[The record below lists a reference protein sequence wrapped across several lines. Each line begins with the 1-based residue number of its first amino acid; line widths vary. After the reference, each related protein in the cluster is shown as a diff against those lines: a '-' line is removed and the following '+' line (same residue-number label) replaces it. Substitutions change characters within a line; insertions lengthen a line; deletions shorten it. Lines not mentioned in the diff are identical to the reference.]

1 MLELVESDSSKRE
14 DAMNKKMILWT
25 LAPALALVFAVAGW
39 SVASDES
46 WAIQA
51 DIAESCSCNVV
62 CPCLFGSPSTH
73 DFCEGSR
80 LIEIKKGQ
88 LNGVRLDG
96 VPVVVAF
103 SMGKW
108 VRYYVGGDAT
118 DEQVQAAGDLISKA
132 FPPFVAWGIQSVE
145 KAPVKVE
152 RGKSRMKFTAPD
164 TVVDIKMVEGR
175 DGKPITIQNFAP
187 AFLDDYVQWVSEENS
202 HSHEGVEFSHS
213 GTNGFT
219 SKLETGG

>member
-1 MLELVESDSSKRE
+1 MRKKTMFWMLVS
-14 DAMNKKMILWT
+14 AV
-25 LAPALALVFAVAGW
+25 AVVFAVAGW
-39 SVASDES
+39 SVTADES

-73 DFCEGSR
+73 GSCEGSR
-80 LIEIKKGQ
+80 LIEIKQGHV
-88 LNGVRLDG
+88 NGVRLEG
-96 VPVVVAF
+96 IPVVVAF

-108 VRYYVGGDAT
+108 TKYYVGGDVS
-118 DEQVQAAGDLISKA
+118 DEQVQAAGDLVSKA
-132 FPPFVAWGIQSVE
+132 FPSFVDWGLQSVE
-145 KAPVKVE
+145 KAPVTVK
-152 RGKSRMKFTAPD
+152 RGKSKMRFTAPD
-164 TVVDIKMVEGR
+164 TAVEIKTLEGR
-175 DGKPITIQNFAP
+175 DGKPITIQNFGP
-187 AFLDDYVQWVSEENS
+187 AFLDDYVQWISEENR